1 MLNLLSQQNESDPDR
16 LRSMYAEAVKESAV
30 LKRSSIV
37 NQLYGG
43 WRLALEV
50 QKEPTERPDTILERS
65 DN

>member
-1 MLNLLSQQNESDPDR
+1 
-16 LRSMYAEAVKESAV
+16 MYAEAVKESAV